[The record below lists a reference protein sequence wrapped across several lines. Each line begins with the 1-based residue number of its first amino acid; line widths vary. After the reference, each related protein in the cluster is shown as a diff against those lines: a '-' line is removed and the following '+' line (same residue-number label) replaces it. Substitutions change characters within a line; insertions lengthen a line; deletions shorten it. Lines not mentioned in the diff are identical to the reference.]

1 LKTDILLSTF
11 NGASFLD
18 DLIRSLYGQTYTDWH
33 LLVRDDGSS
42 DRTPELLKSYYDND
56 KDRITLLEGEKKQL
70 GPKKSFE
77 YLLQQSEADYILFC
91 DQDDV
96 WLPHKIETTLAKMQE
111 LESHYPGAPALVF
124 TDLTVV
130 DKMLREIHSS
140 FWEYMKT
147 DPANILNIYR
157 LLVNN
162 PVVGCTVMINKKV
175 KELVLPFPEEAV
187 MHDWWVALKISQKGV
202 ADYIDRPTVLYRLHA
217 SNNVG
222 AYQADRKYYVRRL
235 TGLPKTFSQ
244 NINAVR
250 MLRKLDFR
258 LSVLKFTG
266 YKIQMTLSKLL

>member
-1 LKTDILLSTF
+1 MKTDILLSTF

-56 KDRITLLEGEKKQL
+56 KDRIALLEGEKKQL

-96 WLPHKIETTLAKMQE
+96 WLPGKIEKTLTKMQK
-111 LESHYPGAPALVF
+111 LEYHYPGAPALVF